1 MYALELH
8 HSTAIESKLFLQPF
22 TGYVK
27 LVLVINRENNIMQ
40 GIGILV
46 TCCLKALHSYLRIFN
61 VIDWFIFIHIIHVS
75 IKTTHTNNRQKSQY
89 FSYWYR
95 FNNNTEV

>member
-8 HSTAIESKLFLQPF
+8 HNTAIESKLFMQPF

-27 LVLVINRENNIMQ
+27 LVLVINRENTIMQ
-40 GIGILV
+40 DRGILV

-75 IKTTHTNNRQKSQY
+75 IKTKQTNSQKSHP
-89 FSYWYR
+89 SHTGIDL
-95 FNNNTEV
+95 NDNTEV